1 MLIDFNK
8 RKQIKGSSMSWFSV
22 SLVRSLDTNT
32 RREFKFRPE
41 EKEEEEDYCC
51 KKKKK
56 KKKKKKGRW
65 NKTTEIT

>member
-51 KKKKK
+51 
-56 KKKKKKGRW
+56 
-65 NKTTEIT
+65 

>member
-1 MLIDFNK
+1 
-8 RKQIKGSSMSWFSV
+8 MSWFSV

-56 KKKKKKGRW
+56 KKKKGRW